1 MEKELEEKMERY
13 NNKLRELE
21 LIEEEKEKERL
32 KEEMNNQNQS
42 QIEFGIDNE
51 NPFYTE
57 EERNFPE
64 ISLKF
69 TSSQFNQ
76 FTYVLFKNF
85 EAKGIVEEKSK
96 NKITDIFYDYM
107 KNNNISIIEYNSPKF
122 KEVMD
127 EFTKII
133 MNALKSN
140 NSYNYT
146 LINIF
151 ISALFYNSDC
161 DINKLIKYFIILFSY
176 TRNYSIEEE
185 KYLKKLRTKYKS

>member
-1 MEKELEEKMERY
+1 MEEKLERY
-13 NNKLRELE
+13 TNKLRELE
-21 LIEEEKEKERL
+21 LIEEEKERQ

-57 EERNFPE
+57 EEGNIPE

-85 EAKGIVEEKSK
+85 EAKGIVEDEAK
-96 NKITDIFYDYM
+96 NKIINIFCDYM
-107 KNNNISIIEYNSPKF
+107 EKNNIYKVEYNSIKF
-122 KEVMD
+122 KEIME

-133 MNALKSN
+133 MK
-140 NSYNYT
+140 
-146 LINIF
+146 
-151 ISALFYNSDC
+151 C
-161 DINKLIKYFIILFSY
+161 KKKKIKGKD
-176 TRNYSIEEE
+176 N
-185 KYLKKLRTKYKS
+185 

>member
-1 MEKELEEKMERY
+1 MERY
-13 NNKLRELE
+13 SNKLRELE
-21 LIEEEKEKERL
+21 IIEEEKQRE

-42 QIEFGIDNE
+42 QIEFGIDSE

-57 EERNFPE
+57 EENNFPE

-85 EAKGIVEEKSK
+85 EAKGIVEEESK
-96 NKITDIFYDYM
+96 NKITNPFYDYM

-133 MNALKSN
+133 MDSLKSSN
-140 NSYNYT
+140 TYNYT
-146 LINIF
+146 LINVF
-151 ISALFYNSDC
+151 ISALFFNSEC
-161 DINKLIKYFIILFSY
+161 DINKLIKYFNILFSY
-176 TRNYSIEEE
+176 TKNYSIEEE
-185 KYLKKLRTKYKS
+185 KYIQKLKTKYITQTK